1 MPLMVNKKAQPAPLA
16 MGKQRKEGNDL
27 KTGVLCIH
35 GFTGGPFEV
44 EPFADFLVDQTD
56 WIVEIP
62 TLPGHGEKL
71 ALKSISAESWMMEA
85 ELALKGLKKVADRI
99 IVVGF
104 SMGGLIAMY
113 LAMRYKVDRLVLL
126 SAAAKYISPAQIFV
140 EVQDAM
146 RDVLAGKIAENASFH
161 LYEYKLMNTPISSAV
176 EFLRV
181 VKMVQPYYDKI
192 KVPVC
197 IVQGGKDSVVPAS
210 AADFIYDHI
219 GSAEKHMIHSEMGK
233 HLICYSDDCD
243 DWFREVLE
251 FMNKGAD

>member
-1 MPLMVNKKAQPAPLA
+1 M
-16 MGKQRKEGNDL
+16 

-44 EPFADFLVDQTD
+44 EPFADFLTGETD

-71 ALKSISAESWMMEA
+71 ALKNISAESWMMEA
-85 ELALKGLKKVADRI
+85 ELALKKLKKSTDRI
-99 IVVGF
+99 IIVGF
-104 SMGGLIAMY
+104 SMGGLIALY

-126 SAAAKYISPAQIFV
+126 SAAAKYISPAQIFE
-140 EVQDAM
+140 EVQEAM
-146 RDVLAGKIAENASFH
+146 RDVLSGKIAKNSSYH
-161 LYEYKLMNTPISSAV
+161 LYEYKLMNTPVSSAV

-181 VKMVQPYYDKI
+181 VRMVEPYYDKI

-210 AADFIYDHI
+210 AADFIHDNI
-219 GSAEKHMIHSEMGK
+219 GSTEKCMIHSETGK

-243 DWFREVLE
+243 DWFKKVFE
-251 FMNKGAD
+251 FMNKGAE